1 MKHKPVDPQTASS
14 LDTLMGVDAN
24 KKRKEH
30 KPHDV
35 KPETAS
41 GISDLMGLNVK
52 ATSHDRQLRGRE
64 EERSGSHGDGGKA
77 DAVLGTAVSG
87 GMSRQGSRGEFERLQ
102 RPGHRTMTNK

>member
-30 KPHDV
+30 KSHDV
-35 KPETAS
+35 TPETAS

-52 ATSHDRQLRGRE
+52 ATSHERQLRGCE
-64 EERSGSHGDGGKA
+64 EETSVSQRDGAKA
-77 DAVLGTAVSG
+77 DAVLGAAVSG
-87 GMSRQGSRGEFERLQ
+87 GISRQGSRGEFERLQ
-102 RPGHRTMTNK
+102 RPGHRIMTNK

>member
-35 KPETAS
+35 KPEIAS
-41 GISDLMGLNVK
+41 GISDLMGLDVK
-52 ATSHDRQLRGRE
+52 ATSHDNQLRGRE
-64 EERSGSHGDGGKA
+64 GETSVLQGNGAKA
-77 DAVLGTAVSG
+77 DAVLGTTVSG
-87 GMSRQGSRGEFERLQ
+87 GMSRQGSRGEFGPLQ
-102 RPGHRTMTNK
+102 RPSEHYS